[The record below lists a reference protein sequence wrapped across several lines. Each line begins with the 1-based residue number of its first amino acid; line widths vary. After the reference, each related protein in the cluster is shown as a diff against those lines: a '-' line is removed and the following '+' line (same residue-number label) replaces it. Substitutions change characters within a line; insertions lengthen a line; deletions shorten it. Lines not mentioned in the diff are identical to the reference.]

1 MEFVKRLA
9 ARLVGWTP
17 EPAFEQSVNEVATA
31 VGLVLMRYELA
42 RKVGLAM
49 MVESACVQS
58 KVLSRG

>member
-1 MEFVKRLA
+1 LLA
-9 ARLVGWTP
+9 GPP

-31 VGLVLMRYELA
+31 VALVLMRYELA